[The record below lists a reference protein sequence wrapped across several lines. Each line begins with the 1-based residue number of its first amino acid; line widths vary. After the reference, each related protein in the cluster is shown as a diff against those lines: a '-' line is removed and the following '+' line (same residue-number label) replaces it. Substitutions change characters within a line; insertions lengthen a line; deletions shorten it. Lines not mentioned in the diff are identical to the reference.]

1 MFIKVKKTVSTKS
14 FGGYVK
20 PQLLIMAGIMVI
32 KFAGTF
38 AELLLPSL
46 LTHMVDD
53 VAPRKAVGEMFIYG
67 GVMLVCAVI
76 ALVCNVAANRSA
88 SKVASGITRQLRH
101 DVYKKTI
108 SLSCEETDRFTVPTL
123 ISRLTSDTYNVHNM
137 LLMVQRIGVR
147 APILAIGGVI
157 MTATLDPVLTLVL
170 VTLMPIVFISVFI
183 ISRIG
188 IRLHTTVQKNSDN
201 MVSMLREHME
211 GVRVIKALSKTE
223 YEKKRFNEI
232 NSGIY
237 RSERKAGMITG
248 LSGPVLNL
256 CLNIGLVAV
265 IVIGAQRVS
274 DNLMK
279 PGVIISFLSYFTI
292 ILHSMMMINR
302 IFINLTKGLASAHRI
317 NEVLAA
323 PDETECDEEDIKDSD
338 YHISFENVT
347 FSYLKAKSNI
357 ENMTFGLKKGQTL
370 GIIGATGSG
379 KTTIVSLLLRFYRAD
394 SGAVRIN
401 GRNLNSI
408 PRAELYS
415 KFGSALQ
422 TDFLMSDTIYENI
435 RFEREVSE
443 ELIHDAAV
451 CAMADGFIREK
462 SDGYNHLLNVKAAN
476 LSGGQKQRLLITR
489 ALAAEPEI
497 LIMDDSCGGLDYK
510 TDSLLRQNLRER
522 YSECTKVIVAQR
534 ISTVRQSDLI
544 IVMEDGQVA
553 GMGTHDELMAS
564 CDIYRETANAQ
575 MEIEEK
581 VMSEGGIAQ

>member
-1 MFIKVKKTVSTKS
+1 MNTRPKT

-20 PQLLIMAGIMVI
+20 PKLLLMFGIMII
-32 KFAGTF
+32 KFTGTF

-53 VAPRKAVGEMFIYG
+53 IAPRKAVGEMFIFG
-67 GVMLVCAVI
+67 GIMIVCAVI

-101 DVYKKTI
+101 DVYEKTI

-137 LLMVQRIGVR
+137 LLMAQRIGVR
-147 APILAIGGVI
+147 APILAVGGVI
-157 MTATLDPVLTLVL
+157 MTSLLDPVLTLVL
-170 VTLMPIVFISVFI
+170 VGLMPVVFISVFI
-183 ISRIG
+183 ISRVG
-188 IRLHTTVQKNSDN
+188 IRLYTGVQKNADG

-211 GVRVIKALSKTE
+211 GIRVIKALSKTE
-223 YEKKRFNEI
+223 YEKNRFGEI
-232 NSGIY
+232 NSNIY
-237 RSERKAGMITG
+237 RTERKAGIVTG
-248 LSGPVLNL
+248 FSGPVLNL
-256 CLNIGLVAV
+256 FLNLGLVAV
-265 IVIGAQRVS
+265 IVIGAQRVA
-274 DNLMK
+274 NGLME
-279 PGVIISFLSYFTI
+279 PGVIIAFLSYFTI
-292 ILHSMMMINR
+292 ILNAMMMINR
-302 IFINLTKGLASAHRI
+302 IFINLTKGLASANRI
-317 NEVLAA
+317 NEVLTA
-323 PDETECDEEDIKDSD
+323 PEEREGDDEDVKESED
-338 YHISFENVT
+338 HITFENVT
-347 FSYLKAKSNI
+347 FSYLKAKNNLEDLS
-357 ENMTFGLKKGQTL
+357 FGLKKGQTL

-379 KTTIVSLLLRFYRAD
+379 KSTIISLLLRFYKAD
-394 SGAVRIN
+394 KGAVRIN
-401 GRNLNSI
+401 GRNINSI
-408 PRAELYS
+408 PRKELYS

-435 RFEREVSE
+435 RFERDVSE

-462 SDGYNHLLNVKAAN
+462 TDGYNHLLNVKAAN

-510 TDSLLRQNLRER
+510 TDALLRQNLRKR
-522 YSECTKVIVAQR
+522 YAECTKVIVAQR

-544 IVMEDGQVA
+544 IVMEEGQVV
-553 GMGTHDELMAS
+553 GMGKHDDLMAS
-564 CDIYRETANAQ
+564 CEIYRETANAQ

-581 VMSEGGIAQ
+581 AMSEGGNAQ